1 MADKLDGYRILILET
16 REEAQFSR
24 LLTEQGAEVLQC
36 PMFAIHDAPDAAPI
50 EAWIRRFIDKPRD
63 DLVLM
68 TGEGLRRLMKVARR
82 IGVDQDF
89 VTALGKARKF
99 ARGPKPGRAL
109 REIGLEPQ
117 VTTEKP
123 TSEGIAEMLSNVDL
137 KGHRVG
143 LQLYPDKDHS
153 ILIGAITA
161 QGAEVDPVLPYIYD
175 AQAADANIVTAIGE
189 MAQGRIDAI
198 ALTSS
203 GQVRRLVEV
212 AQAHGCEAR
221 LREGLARTPIASVG
235 PVVSDELRS
244 HGLRTDISP
253 ANDAYFMKPLISA
266 MAAALGKTPPRS
278 TVIASEAKQSNS

>member
-1 MADKLDGYRILILET
+1 MADKLNGYRILILET

-24 LLTEQGAEVLQC
+24 LLTEQGADVLQC
-36 PMFAIHDAPDAAPI
+36 PMFTIHDAPDPAPV
-50 EAWIRRFIDKPRD
+50 EAWIRRFIAKPCD

-82 IGVDQDF
+82 TGCDADF

-123 TSEGIAEMLSNVDL
+123 TSEGIAEMLSRVDL
-137 KGHRVG
+137 GGHRLG
-143 LQLYPDKDHS
+143 LQLYPDKDHTT
-153 ILIGAITA
+153 LIGAITA
-161 QGAEVDPVLPYIYD
+161 QGAEVDTVLPYVYD
-175 AQAADANIVTAIGE
+175 AKAADANIVTAIEE
-189 MAQGRIDAI
+189 MAAGKVDAM

-203 GQVRRLVEV
+203 GQVRRLIEV
-212 AQAHGCEAR
+212 AKAHGSEAR
-221 LREGLARTPIASVG
+221 LREGLAKTPIASVG
-235 PVVSDELRS
+235 PVVSDELKL
-244 HGLRTDISP
+244 HGLHADISP

-266 MAAALGKTPPRS
+266 MAVALAKAPPRM
-278 TVIASEAKQSNS
+278 AAK

>member
-1 MADKLDGYRILILET
+1 MADRLNGYRILILET

-24 LLTEQGAEVLQC
+24 LLAEQGADVLQC
-36 PMFAIHDAPDAAPI
+36 PMFTIHDAPDSAPI
-50 EAWIRRFIDKPRD
+50 EAWIRRFVAKPCD

-68 TGEGLRRLMKVARR
+68 TGEGLRRLMKVARHT
-82 IGVDQDF
+82 GTDQDF
-89 VTALGKARKF
+89 VAALGKARKF

-123 TSEGIAEMLSNVDL
+123 TSEGIAEMLSRLDL
-137 KGHRVG
+137 AGHRLG

-153 ILIGAITA
+153 RLIGAITA
-161 QGAEVDPVLPYIYD
+161 QGAEVDPVLPYVYD
-175 AQAADANIVTAIGE
+175 AQAGDANIVTAIDE
-189 MAQGRIDAI
+189 MAKGAIDAI

-203 GQVRRLVEV
+203 GQVRRLIDV
-212 AQAHGCEAR
+212 AQAHAIEAR

-235 PVVSDELRS
+235 PVVSDELRA

-253 ANDAYFMKPLISA
+253 AEGAYFMKPLISA
-266 MAAALGKTPPRS
+266 MAAALGHEPPR
-278 TVIASEAKQSNS
+278 AARM

>member
-1 MADKLDGYRILILET
+1 MADRLNGYRILILET

-24 LLTEQGAEVLQC
+24 LLAEQGAEVLQC
-36 PMFAIHDAPDAAPI
+36 PMFTIHDAPDAAPV
-50 EAWIRRFIDKPRD
+50 EAWIRRFVEKPCD

-82 IGVDQDF
+82 IGVDRDF
-89 VTALGKARKF
+89 IAALGNARKF

-123 TSEGIAEMLSNVDL
+123 TSEGIAEMLAQVDL
-137 KGHRVG
+137 SGHRVG
-143 LQLYPDKDHS
+143 LQLYPDKNHS
-153 ILIGAITA
+153 VLIGAITA

-175 AQAADANIVTAIGE
+175 AQAADANIVTAIDE

-212 AQAHGCEAR
+212 AQAHRCEMR
-221 LREGLARTPIASVG
+221 LRDGLARTPIASVG
-235 PVVSDELRS
+235 PVVSDELSS
-244 HGLRTDISP
+244 HGLRTDIYP

-266 MAAALGKTPPRS
+266 MAAALGTTSPRNAAKT
-278 TVIASEAKQSNS
+278 

>member
-1 MADKLDGYRILILET
+1 MAGRLNGYRILILEN

-24 LLTEQGAEVLQC
+24 LLAEQGADVLQC
-36 PMFAIHDAPDAAPI
+36 PMFTIHDAPDSAPI
-50 EAWIRRFIDKPRD
+50 EAWIRRFIETPCD

-68 TGEGLRRLMKVARR
+68 TGEGLRRLMKVVRR
-82 IGVDQDF
+82 IDVERDF
-89 VTALGKARKF
+89 IAAIGKTRKF

-123 TSEGIAEMLSNVDL
+123 TSEGIAEMLARVDL
-137 KGHRVG
+137 RGHRVG

-153 ILIGAITA
+153 VLIGAITA
-161 QGAEVDPVLPYIYD
+161 QGAEVDTVAPYVYD
-175 AQAADANIVTAIGE
+175 AQAADANIVTAIEE

-198 ALTSS
+198 ALTNL

-212 AQAHGCEAR
+212 ARERGCEAR
-221 LREGLARTPIASVG
+221 LRDGLKRTPIASVG
-235 PVVSDELRS
+235 PVVSDELKS

-266 MAAALGKTPPRS
+266 MAEALGKTAPR
-278 TVIASEAKQSNS
+278 TAAKT

>member
-1 MADKLDGYRILILET
+1 LALGKIMADRLNGYRILILET

-24 LLTEQGAEVLQC
+24 LLAEQGAEVLQC
-36 PMFAIHDAPDAAPI
+36 PMFTIHDAPDAAPI
-50 EAWIRRFIDKPRD
+50 EAWIRRFVEKPCD
-63 DLVLM
+63 ELVLM

-82 IGVDQDF
+82 IGVEQDF

-117 VTTEKP
+117 ATTEKP
-123 TSEGIAEMLSNVDL
+123 TSEGIAEMLAQVDL
-137 KGHRVG
+137 SGHRVG
-143 LQLYPDKDHS
+143 LQLYPDKNHS
-153 ILIGAITA
+153 VLIGAITA

-175 AQAADANIVTAIGE
+175 AQAADANIVTAIDE

-212 AQAHGCEAR
+212 AQAHRCEVL
-221 LREGLARTPIASVG
+221 LRDGLAHTPIASVG
-235 PVVSDELRS
+235 PVVSDELTS
-244 HGLRTDISP
+244 HGLRTDIYP

-266 MAAALGKTPPRS
+266 MAAALGKTPPRN
-278 TVIASEAKQSNS
+278 AAKT

>member
-1 MADKLDGYRILILET
+1 MAERLNGYRILILET

-24 LLTEQGAEVLQC
+24 LLTEQGADVLQC
-36 PMFAIHDAPDAAPI
+36 PMFTIHDAPDTAPV
-50 EAWIRRFIDKPRD
+50 EAWIRRFSQNACD

-68 TGEGLRRLMKVARR
+68 TGEGLRRLVKLARR
-82 IGVDQDF
+82 IGAEQDF
-89 VTALGKARKF
+89 IAALGKARKF

-123 TSEGIAEMLSNVDL
+123 TSEGIAEMLARVDL
-137 KGHRVG
+137 AGHRVG

-153 ILIGAITA
+153 ALIGAISA

-175 AQAADANIVTAIGE
+175 AQAADANIVTAIEE
-189 MAQGRIDAI
+189 MARGAIDAI

-203 GQVRRLVEV
+203 GQVRRLIEV
-212 AQAHGCEAR
+212 AKAHGCEAR

-235 PVVSDELRS
+235 PVVSDELKS

-253 ANDAYFMKPLISA
+253 TNEAYFMKPLISA
-266 MAAALGKTPPRS
+266 MAAALGNAPPRVAAGS
-278 TVIASEAKQSNS
+278 

>member
-1 MADKLDGYRILILET
+1 MADRLNGYRILILET

-24 LLTEQGAEVLQC
+24 LLAEQGADVVQC
-36 PMFAIHDAPDAAPI
+36 PMFTIHDAPDPAPI
-50 EAWIRRFIDKPRD
+50 EAWIHRFIKTPCD

-68 TGEGLRRLMKVARR
+68 TGEGLRRLMKVARHMDVER
-82 IGVDQDF
+82 DF
-89 VTALGKARKF
+89 IAAIGKARKF

-123 TSEGIAEMLSNVDL
+123 TSEGIAEMLSRVDL
-137 KGHRVG
+137 RGHRVG

-153 ILIGAITA
+153 ALIGAITA
-161 QGAEVDPVLPYIYD
+161 QGAEVDTVLPYVYN
-175 AQAADANIVTAIGE
+175 AQAADANIVTAIDE

-198 ALTSS
+198 AFTNL
-203 GQVRRLVEV
+203 GQVRRLMEV
-212 AQAHGCEAR
+212 AQAHRCEAR

-244 HGLRTDISP
+244 HGLRTDIYP

-266 MAAALGKTPPRS
+266 MAAALGGSPPR
-278 TVIASEAKQSNS
+278 AAAKA